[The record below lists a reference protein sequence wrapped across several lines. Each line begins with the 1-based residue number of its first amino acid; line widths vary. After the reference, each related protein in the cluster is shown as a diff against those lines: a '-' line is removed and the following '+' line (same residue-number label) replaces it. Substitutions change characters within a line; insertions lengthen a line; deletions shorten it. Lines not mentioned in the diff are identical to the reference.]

1 MSSWT
6 AAAAGE
12 EWRRRSHEE
21 GPSEEEHER
30 KQIIKQNV
38 GEGERTL
45 KVDASSREADQHD
58 LGDRRLED
66 RSRQPIRWQGLQGL
80 TLKQQ
85 CERIMSDLRLD
96 SRRRVKYQEQKP
108 HDIISAL
115 ARARRKRSQ
124 STSSTR
130 ELRCAQS
137 RNARREC
144 ESFDLGE
151 RPRH

>member
-45 KVDASSREADQHD
+45 KVDASSREAD
-58 LGDRRLED
+58 
-66 RSRQPIRWQGLQGL
+66 
-80 TLKQQ
+80 
-85 CERIMSDLRLD
+85 
-96 SRRRVKYQEQKP
+96 
-108 HDIISAL
+108 
-115 ARARRKRSQ
+115 
-124 STSSTR
+124 
-130 ELRCAQS
+130 
-137 RNARREC
+137 
-144 ESFDLGE
+144 
-151 RPRH
+151 